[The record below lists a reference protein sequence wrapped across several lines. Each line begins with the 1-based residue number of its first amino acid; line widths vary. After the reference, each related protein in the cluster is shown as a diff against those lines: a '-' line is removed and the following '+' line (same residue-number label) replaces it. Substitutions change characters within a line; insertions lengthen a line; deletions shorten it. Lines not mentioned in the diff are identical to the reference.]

1 MGNSACYLDSN
12 ICIAYLQHPHV
23 FHAKAVEILIN
34 LRKKHIVPI
43 ISPLVLDETTHII
56 LRDARLKKKS
66 NQILKIKKEIKKL
79 LSVPFLRLINPPL
92 ENQKQ
97 LKIFEF
103 MEKFKLKP
111 RDAYHLLTMKANHV
125 KYFASFDD
133 DFKAVFSRGI
143 LQKF

>member
-12 ICIAYLQHPHV
+12 ICIAYLQEPHV
-23 FHAKAVEILIN
+23 FHDKAVEIFIN
-34 LRKKHIVPI
+34 LRKRHIAPI

-56 LRDARLKKKS
+56 LRDARIKKKFNHIS
-66 NQILKIKKEIKKL
+66 KIKNGIKKL
-79 LSVPFLRLINPPL
+79 LSIPFLRLINPPL

-111 RDAYHLLTMKANHV
+111 RDAYHLLTMKVNHV

-133 DFKAVFSRGI
+133 DFEAVFSKGI
-143 LQKF
+143 LQKL